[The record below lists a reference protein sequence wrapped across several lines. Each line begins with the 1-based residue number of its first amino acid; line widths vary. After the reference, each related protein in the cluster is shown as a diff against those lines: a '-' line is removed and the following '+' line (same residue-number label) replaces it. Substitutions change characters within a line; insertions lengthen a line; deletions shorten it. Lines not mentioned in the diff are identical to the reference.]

1 MVSNGAIHIFLTHR
15 EKGISKMAT
24 SKTFKVIGVS
34 TLKGKTK
41 VRFANDMTRIKIL
54 VKNGHTNVELFEL
67 PEAMTKEA
75 SIAYA
80 RANNLFAVPADAEAS
95 ADDVV
100 AAAQGE

>member
-1 MVSNGAIHIFLTHR
+1 MVQVIYFTHTER
-15 EKGISKMAT
+15 KVFFKMAT

-34 TLKGKTK
+34 TLNGKTK
-41 VRFANDMTRIKIL
+41 VRFANDLATRIKNL

-75 SIAYA
+75 GIAYA
-80 RANNLFAVPADAEAS
+80 RANNLFAIPADTAEAS
-95 ADDVV
+95 AEDVV